1 MTNRTDVPPSELAA
15 ALAGDLRALV
25 AQLRRRF
32 REQAILGDFTP
43 SQLAVLLRLER
54 EGPATVSSLAR
65 AEGMRPQSMGTLIA
79 PLEAAGHIS
88 GAPDPD
94 DGRQTLWSLTKTF
107 REWLKQGRAARQDW
121 LSRRIEARLTGAE
134 QKQLATAVE
143 LLKRLVAD

>member
-79 PLEAAGHIS
+79 PLEAAGHIT

-94 DGRQTLWSLTKTF
+94 DGRQTLWSLTSTF

-121 LSRRIEARLTGAE
+121 LSRRIEARLSGAE
-134 QKQLATAVE
+134 QEQLATAVE